1 MFQEGFMWS
10 KKVVIVKINIK
21 GILWREKEIEKC
33 FLLWVE
39 VGLEDVGDCGSFVRG
54 RWFLYIFVS

>member
-1 MFQEGFMWS
+1 MWS